1 MATDKH
7 NRTFIFVCISAVG
20 FFFHLI
26 WEYMQCSPLFIHLK
40 VTPTFWSMLCATF
53 GDVGIL
59 LAAYLVTAAMNRDI
73 SWPWSTQ
80 SFMAWAL
87 FVAFSAGIAEIIE
100 YFAISRELW
109 TYSPINPT
117 VRGVS
122 VVPLFQMGVLNP
134 LTILITKR
142 LLILRESTT

>member
-1 MATDKH
+1 MATDK
-7 NRTFIFVCISAVG
+7 RSLYFVFVCISAIG
-20 FFFHLI
+20 FLFHLI

-40 VTPTFWSMLCATF
+40 VTPTFWSMICATF

-59 LAAYLVTAAMNRDI
+59 WTAYLVTAALSRNI
-73 SWPWSTQ
+73 SWPWSPQ
-80 SFMAWAL
+80 NFVAWAL
-87 FVAFSAGIAEIIE
+87 FVVFSAGIAETIE

-117 VRGVS
+117 FRGVS
-122 VVPLFQMGVLNP
+122 VVPLFQMAVLNP
-134 LTILITKR
+134 LTISVTKR

>member
-7 NRTFIFVCISAVG
+7 SRTFIFVCISAVG

-40 VTPTFWSMLCATF
+40 VTPTFWSMICATF

-59 LAAYLVTAAMNRDI
+59 WAAYLVTAALKRDI
-73 SWPWSTQ
+73 SWPWS
-80 SFMAWAL
+80 SHAFMSWVS
-87 FVAFSAGIAEIIE
+87 FVAFSAGIAEVVE
-100 YFAISRELW
+100 YFSVSRELW

-117 VRGVS
+117 FRGVS
-122 VVPLFQMGVLNP
+122 VVPLFQMAVLNP
-134 LTILITKR
+134 LTILVTKR